1 MASTIGEFPPSFTQ
15 RQLCVHLLGVR
26 EKQSV
31 RSIATHAY
39 GGTQLCTGQI
49 VCVCACVCEGG
60 GEVVTHCLETLQ
72 NVIHDSD
79 YCRAAVCHITGAL
92 PVYILTIVSAEWSAS
107 VRQKTFTKW
116 INSQYSLVSVVR
128 HMRDSVQYF

>member
-26 EKQSV
+26 ERQSV

-49 VCVCACVCEGG
+49 VCVCVCVCEGG
-60 GEVVTHCLETLQ
+60 GVVTHCLETLQ

-79 YCRAAVCHITGAL
+79 YCRAAVCHITGAC
-92 PVYILTIVSAEWSAS
+92 VYSYNSVGRVECVCAS
-107 VRQKTFTKW
+107 EDFHKVDQLAVFAG
-116 INSQYSLVSVVR
+116 
-128 HMRDSVQYF
+128 